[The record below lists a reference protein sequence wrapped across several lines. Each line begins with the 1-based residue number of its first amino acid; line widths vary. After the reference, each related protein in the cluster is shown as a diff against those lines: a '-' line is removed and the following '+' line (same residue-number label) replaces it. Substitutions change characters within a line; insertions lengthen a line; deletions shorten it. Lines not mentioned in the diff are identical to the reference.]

1 MGKLPKGCIQCVRG
15 LKSVFLATGVCSEG
29 CFYCPLSSARK
40 GKAVSYVNDALV
52 REGRDVLLEVLASR
66 SKGVGITG
74 GDPILVVDY
83 VADVIKLLKGC
94 LGQEFHVHLYTT
106 GKHLSENALRKL
118 VDAGLN
124 ELRIHVTGA
133 HSWRALE
140 IALNYSSLDVG
151 IENPAVPDFET
162 LKNIVIEGFKLG
174 VDFINLNEME
184 VSELNY
190 VGMISRGLR
199 VNPDGLTVAGS
210 REAALQVLSWVLK
223 EELPVNLHY
232 CPARFKDKYQF
243 RRRLIRRFK
252 GSKRVY
258 ESINSEGLVKWIE
271 VPFSDDDLLN
281 SLILSDLAYRRG
293 STVYLSIRLAKHLP
307 LNESQVVEAYP
318 TTPRMILNTYE
329 TRPHLSL

>member
-1 MGKLPKGCIQCVRG
+1 M
-15 LKSVFLATGVCSEG
+15 
-29 CFYCPLSSARK
+29 
-40 GKAVSYVNDALV
+40 
-52 REGRDVLLEVLASR
+52 LEVLASR

-83 VADVIKLLKGC
+83 VADVIKLLKGS
-94 LGQEFHVHLYTT
+94 LGLGFHVHLYTT

-118 VDAGLN
+118 VDAGLD
-124 ELRIHVTGA
+124 ELRIHITGA
-133 HSWRALE
+133 HSWRALGM
-140 IALNYSSLDVG
+140 ALNYSSLDVG

-174 VDFINLNEME
+174 VNFINLNEME

-190 VGMISRGLR
+190 VGVVSRGLR

-210 REAALQVLSWVLK
+210 REAALQTLSWVLK
-223 EELPVNLHY
+223 EGLPINLHY

-271 VPFSDDDLLN
+271 VPFSNDDFLN

-293 STVYLSIRLAKHLP
+293 STVYLSVRLAKHLH
-307 LNESQVVEAYP
+307 LNESPKVVEAYP

-329 TRPHLSL
+329 TRSRLSL

>member
-1 MGKLPKGCIQCVRG
+1 MGKLPKGCIQCVKG
-15 LKSVFLATGVCSEG
+15 LKSVFLATGVCNEG
-29 CFYCPLSSARK
+29 CFYCPLSSAKK
-40 GKAVSYVNDALV
+40 GKAVSYINEVPV
-52 REGRDVLLEVLASR
+52 REGRDILLEVLASR

-83 VADVIKLLKGC
+83 VADVIKLLKGS
-94 LGQEFHVHLYTT
+94 LRRGFHIHLYTT
-106 GKHLSENALRKL
+106 GKHLNENALRKL
-118 VDAGLN
+118 VDAGLD

-133 HSWRALE
+133 HSWRALGM
-140 IALNYSSLDVG
+140 ALNYSSLDVG

-162 LKNIVIEGFKLG
+162 LKNIVVEGFKLG
-174 VDFINLNEME
+174 VNFINLNEME

-190 VGMISRGLR
+190 AGVVSRGLR

-210 REAALQVLSWVLK
+210 REAALQALNWVLG
-223 EELPVNLHY
+223 EGFPVNLHY

-243 RRRLIRRFK
+243 RRRLIRRFR
-252 GSKRVY
+252 GSRRVY

-281 SLILSDLAYRRG
+281 GLILSDLAYRRG
-293 STVYLSIRLAKHLP
+293 STVYLSVRLAKRLN
-307 LNESQVVEAYP
+307 LNESPKVVEAYP

-329 TRPHLSL
+329 A